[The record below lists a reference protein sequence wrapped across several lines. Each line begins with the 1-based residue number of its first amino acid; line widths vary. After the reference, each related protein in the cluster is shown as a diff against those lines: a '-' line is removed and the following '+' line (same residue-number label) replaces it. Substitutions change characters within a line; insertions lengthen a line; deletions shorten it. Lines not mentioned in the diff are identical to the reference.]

1 MPRLKFFARVT
12 LYVLTFSLL
21 SASAL
26 KTPVAQAAGPSCT
39 LPGVTVFNDPEGDAE
54 DGLAAHDLRSLSIAE
69 PAGLPDQLVFTIKVT
84 DLSLVPPATEWK
96 VDFLNYSRVTN
107 YFVAMN
113 TFNPLRGAVYTY
125 GHYNCSP
132 SVCQTVTDGEADAG
146 EYLSDGTIR
155 ITVSRSKLGGLQP
168 GQLIGS
174 YYAHV
179 QTVPNPTIGTL
190 KDMDYN
196 FVGTDYRVVGNAAC
210 AEVVQPPAAPTNLT
224 ATAPHNSSPNKREVT
239 LTWDDNATD
248 EQFYHVERS
257 ASPDGGF
264 VEVGTAAA
272 DATSYRD
279 TTVAAKT
286 PYYYRVRAS
295 NAGGYS
301 GYSNTAGVS
310 VK

>member
-1 MPRLKFFARVT
+1 MPRSNFSARVT
-12 LYVLTFSLL
+12 LLVLTFSLL
-21 SASAL
+21 SASAPT
-26 KTPVAQAAGPSCT
+26 TPAALAAGPSCA
-39 LPGVTVFNDPEGDAE
+39 LPGVNVFNDPEGDAE
-54 DGLAAHDLRSLSIAE
+54 SGLAAHDLRSLSIAE
-69 PAGLPDQLVFTIKVT
+69 PAGLPDQMVFTIKVS
-84 DLSLVPPATEWK
+84 DLSLLPPATEWK
-96 VDFLNYSRVTN
+96 VDFLNYSRITN

-146 EYLSDGTIR
+146 EYLPDGTIR
-155 ITVSRSKLGGLQP
+155 ITVSRSKLGGLEP

-179 QTVPNPTIGTL
+179 QNVPNPTIGTV

-210 AEVVQPPAAPTNLT
+210 AEVIEPPAAPSNLT
-224 ATAPHNSSPNKREVT
+224 AAAPNNSNPSRREVT
-239 LTWDDNATD
+239 LTWDDNAAD

-264 VEVGTAAA
+264 VEVGTAAS
-272 DATSYRD
+272 DSTSYRD
-279 TTVAAKT
+279 TTVAPRT
-286 PYYYRVRAS
+286 TYYYRVRAS

-301 GYSNTAGVS
+301 GYTNTAGVS